1 MFLELIKK
9 GEALFSC
16 DKEKCD
22 YLQMDEYDKATT
34 KSETED
40 LMNKYPESREFI
52 SKYIYM
58 IDDDLYKN

>member
-1 MFLELIKK
+1 
-9 GEALFSC
+9 
-16 DKEKCD
+16 
-22 YLQMDEYDKATT
+22 MDEYDKATT

-52 SKYIYM
+52 TKYIYM